1 MIPNC
6 KLAVAVEEIAE
17 NDVVTQRP
25 SANSPGRKLR
35 NGNDVPAAVA
45 AHDEI
50 LIDGSNVTLVLVD
63 KLRNQ

>member
-6 KLAVAVEEIAE
+6 RLAVAVEEIAE
-17 NDVVTQRP
+17 KDVVTQRP
-25 SANSPGRKLR
+25 SAYSPGRRFR

-50 LIDGSNVTLVLVD
+50 LIDGSNVVLVLVD

>member
-6 KLAVAVEEIAE
+6 RSAVAVEEIAE

-25 SANSPGRKLR
+25 RAISPGRRFR
-35 NGNDVPAAVA
+35 NGVAVPASVDAQDA
-45 AHDEI
+45 I
-50 LIDGSNVTLVLVD
+50 LIDGSNVVLVLVD